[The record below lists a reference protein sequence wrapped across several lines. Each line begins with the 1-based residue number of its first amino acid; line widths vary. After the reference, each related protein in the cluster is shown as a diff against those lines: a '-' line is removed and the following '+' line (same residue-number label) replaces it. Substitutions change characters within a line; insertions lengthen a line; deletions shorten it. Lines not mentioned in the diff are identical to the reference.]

1 MSGGGV
7 LEFDSCQK
15 STAIILTHSCI
26 CVMRFLA
33 FLTDLDTAE
42 HRVYSHP
49 CIEHDRRI
57 QKAEYSGRCLCTAR
71 ACPRLL
77 HHAISCLYAHS
88 FWVQFRVLELH
99 VGDKSDKLFLRGK
112 IPPSSSE
119 FSLPLFF
126 FFFLRSVMIMVY
138 LTDTP

>member
-1 MSGGGV
+1 MSGGV

-15 STAIILTHSCI
+15 STAIILIHSCI

-33 FLTDLDTAE
+33 FLTDLDATE

-49 CIEHDRRI
+49 CIEHDHGI
-57 QKAEYSGRCLCTAR
+57 QKAEYSGHCLCTAR

-88 FWVQFRVLELH
+88 FWVPLRVLELH
-99 VGDKSDKLFLRGK
+99 VGDKSDKFFLRGK
-112 IPPSSSE
+112 IPPHPHLNFLCRFSS
-119 FSLPLFF
+119 FSFCVQL
-126 FFFLRSVMIMVY
+126 
-138 LTDTP
+138 